1 MGTLTKPT
9 DRPLPLLTQFATTK
23 KPIGP
28 DQLCPSAKEHAAQL
42 AINLIDGKWKIEIL
56 CGLQQ
61 GSIRL
66 GQLRRSI
73 PVASRKML
81 TEQLR
86 RMEKDGL
93 IVRTDPSSRLRHV
106 EYSLSERH
114 GVALLQLINV
124 LAAWGTEY
132 QSRENDSTLDAN
144 EAPSSSDH

>member
-1 MGTLTKPT
+1 MSTLTNKPT
-9 DRPLPLLTQFATTK
+9 DRPLTLLTQFAATN

-61 GSIRL
+61 GAIRL

-93 IVRTDPSSRLRHV
+93 IVRTDLSSRLRHV

-124 LAAWGTEY
+124 LAAWGAEF
-132 QSRENDSTLDAN
+132 QSRENAS
-144 EAPSSSDH
+144 